1 MNLEG
6 KRVLVVGSGKSGV
19 AAAELLRKK
28 GITFVLF
35 DGNKDL
41 DVTALIEKNPVFAGA
56 EILLGELAPEDM
68 ARIDLVVLSP
78 GVPTDLPMVGT
89 MREMGIAI
97 FQGVCCV
104 LKNVF
109 LLVDGSHDGITA
121 IGLDNGDL
129 LLLLLFNRFELFPI
143 CV

>member
-78 GVPTDLPMVGT
+78 GVPTDLPMVNELRNRQIPIWG
-89 MREMGIAI
+89 EII
-97 FQGVCCV
+97 ILQ
-104 LKNVF
+104 KEE
-109 LLVDGSHDGITA
+109 LLQLPEQTEKLRQLRLWVRSWRI
-121 IGLDNGDL
+121 ISMM
-129 LLLLLFNRFELFPI
+129 
-143 CV
+143 

>member
-1 MNLEG
+1 M
-6 KRVLVVGSGKSGV
+6 LVVGSGKSGV

-56 EILLGELAPEDM
+56 EILLGELASEDM

-78 GVPTDLPMVGT
+78 GVPTDSNLGRDRT
-89 MREMGIAI
+89 CLSFCKR
-97 FQGVCCV
+97 
-104 LKNVF
+104 KNYCNYRNKRKNY
-109 LLVDGSHDGITA
+109 
-121 IGLDNGDL
+121 DNFACG
-129 LLLLLFNRFELFPI
+129 
-143 CV
+143 

>member
-56 EILLGELAPEDM
+56 EILLGRQTFQWSMNFETDRFQSGAKSNLPIILQKEELLQLPEQTEKLRQLRLWVRSW
-68 ARIDLVVLSP
+68 RIIS
-78 GVPTDLPMVGT
+78 M
-89 MREMGIAI
+89 M
-97 FQGVCCV
+97 
-104 LKNVF
+104 
-109 LLVDGSHDGITA
+109 
-121 IGLDNGDL
+121 
-129 LLLLLFNRFELFPI
+129 
-143 CV
+143 

>member
-1 MNLEG
+1 MTCRIRTGDWKDKTMNLEG

-56 EILLGELAPEDM
+56 EI
-68 ARIDLVVLSP
+68 
-78 GVPTDLPMVGT
+78 
-89 MREMGIAI
+89 
-97 FQGVCCV
+97 
-104 LKNVF
+104 
-109 LLVDGSHDGITA
+109 H
-121 IGLDNGDL
+121 
-129 LLLLLFNRFELFPI
+129 
-143 CV
+143 

>member
-1 MNLEG
+1 MTCRIRTGDWKDKTMNLEG

-68 ARIDLVVLSP
+68 ARIDLVRWSMNFE
-78 GVPTDLPMVGT
+78 TDRFQSGAKLNLPIILQK
-89 MREMGIAI
+89 EE
-97 FQGVCCV
+97 
-104 LKNVF
+104 
-109 LLVDGSHDGITA
+109 LLQLPEQTEKLRQLRLWVRSWRI
-121 IGLDNGDL
+121 ISMM
-129 LLLLLFNRFELFPI
+129 
-143 CV
+143 